1 MRVPA
6 RDQRQVYTGYVNGQ
20 GHGDKEESHPKPP
33 IAVGSFPIG
42 TMNMR
47 FMMVIVHDFIH
58 SYPAFLGSFRGAD
71 NRLEVQEFSE
81 TRTRRLNEHVS
92 MQSKYVTEPSPTAGQ
107 VCSLA
112 ASRSRYRPRA
122 GAALHS
128 EELHIVCEHVHNA
141 LTGYDPLHTFG

>member
-1 MRVPA
+1 
-6 RDQRQVYTGYVNGQ
+6 
-20 GHGDKEESHPKPP
+20 
-33 IAVGSFPIG
+33 
-42 TMNMR
+42 MR
-47 FMMVIVHDFIH
+47 FMMVIVHDLIH
-58 SYPAFLGSFRGAD
+58 SYPAFLGSFHGAD
-71 NRLEVQEFSE
+71 NRLEVQEFNE

-112 ASRSRYRPRA
+112 ANRSRYRPRA

-128 EELHIVCEHVHNA
+128 EQLHIVCEHVHNA